1 MPQQLI
7 VFAQRAIAGDGGD
20 KGDAGCLSGHG
31 TWVVNLLG
39 RNWAAVPFNESEWK
53 PRRGIF
59 MGINDTKFSLLMRPF

>member
-20 KGDAGCLSGHG
+20 KGDAGCLICSIE
-31 TWVVNLLG
+31 
-39 RNWAAVPFNESEWK
+39 NWATVPFNESEWK
-53 PRRGIF
+53 ARRGIF